1 MDVAVVV
8 TARPVASQMTLVKT
22 ETLRVAIWTESSF
35 GFQIRDLDGL
45 LIQRAAGNYD
55 AQLVR
60 CEDCEQVETCSSCRS
75 NTTLRVAY
83 AGSGRHDVI
92 VNVQQLVFHGTPRLS
107 ILRQPLHERN
117 SSAPSRRARTRDT
130 SRG

>member
-1 MDVAVVV
+1 MLSPSIKSAVRQLGAVVEV
-8 TARPVASQMTLVKT
+8 DRSKFARALNVDVQEVNRARFIHNPN
-22 ETLRVAIWTESSF
+22 AINISYSF
-35 GFQIRDLDGL
+35 
-45 LIQRAAGNYD
+45 
-55 AQLVR
+55 
-60 CEDCEQVETCSSCRS
+60 
-75 NTTLRVAY
+75 
-83 AGSGRHDVI
+83 H